1 MSVAPLPPGSA
12 ATPPSVV
19 VIFIDGKLI
28 GDALCTSVLPKIRE
42 LQRLSRTSEEVYAAG
57 LLEVRS
63 TLNAHV
69 SMQHVTETLPMLAPL
84 LVCVLINKLRP
95 SSAVSNT
102 ASFDL
107 LTLDQTTK
115 IGTSFAATLA
125 TTTAPATA
133 VDEWIVKY
141 PALVELEAAHSW
153 FRPLM
158 ENIAKR
164 LMRDSNWGA
173 RYRLYAGA
181 GMSILDMGS
190 DINVIISFI
199 GTDGLESSGY
209 NLLYLLITNIVC
221 QLVIVFF
228 QNRKGP
234 LRHMLM
240 EILHVVTCT
249 KVGVDAY
256 RVASGAERE
265 AYNIFDP
272 YLELGKLPLLFTYII
287 SYVTHC

>member
-1 MSVAPLPPGSA
+1 
-12 ATPPSVV
+12 
-19 VIFIDGKLI
+19 
-28 GDALCTSVLPKIRE
+28 
-42 LQRLSRTSEEVYAAG
+42 
-57 LLEVRS
+57 
-63 TLNAHV
+63 
-69 SMQHVTETLPMLAPL
+69 
-84 LVCVLINKLRP
+84 
-95 SSAVSNT
+95 
-102 ASFDL
+102 
-107 LTLDQTTK
+107 
-115 IGTSFAATLA
+115 
-125 TTTAPATA
+125 
-133 VDEWIVKY
+133 
-141 PALVELEAAHSW
+141 
-153 FRPLM
+153 M

-249 KVGVDAY
+249 KVG
-256 RVASGAERE
+256 
-265 AYNIFDP
+265 
-272 YLELGKLPLLFTYII
+272 
-287 SYVTHC
+287 

>member
-57 LLEVRS
+57 LVEVSS
-63 TLNAHV
+63 TLNAHD
-69 SMQHVTETLPMLAPL
+69 SMRQVTGTLPMLAPL
-84 LVCVLINKLRP
+84 LVCVLINNLRP
-95 SSAVSNT
+95 SSAVDT

-107 LTLDQTTK
+107 LTMDQTTK

-125 TTTAPATA
+125 TTTALTTA

-164 LMRDSNWGA
+164 LLRDSSWGA
-173 RYRLYAGA
+173 RYRLYFGA

-190 DINVIISFI
+190 DIYVIISFL
-199 GTDGLESSGY
+199 GTEGLENSGY
-209 NLLYLLITNIVC
+209 NLLYLLITNIAF
-221 QLVIVFF
+221 QLIVVFG

-234 LRHMLM
+234 MRHMLM
-240 EILHVVTCT
+240 EMLYVVTCT

-256 RVASGAERE
+256 RVASGAEQE
-265 AYNIFDP
+265 VYNIFDP
-272 YLELGKLPLLFTYII
+272 YTELGK
-287 SYVTHC
+287 